1 MIKTGKNGGRD
12 KRQRS
17 PEKSVPTIAH
27 RFPHSHRCRVD
38 NENKED
44 KNSWFYELD
53 TCPTEM
59 LTHTKYTDFL
69 RMFTVV
75 RYTFEE

>member
-12 KRQRS
+12 NRQRS

-27 RFPHSHRCRVD
+27 RFPHSHRCRLD

-44 KNSWFYELD
+44 KNSWFYKLD

-75 RYTFEE
+75 RYTF